1 MFDKALN
8 TYVSLSIISH
18 RSLNSM
24 YRHLNI
30 YLPIHRNIAFEDITT
45 ESGQCVF
52 QRAWEDLLPN
62 NRILIYCMY
71 DLFSA
76 VN

>member
-1 MFDKALN
+1 
-8 TYVSLSIISH
+8 
-18 RSLNSM
+18 M